1 MKLRILTAAL
11 LASLMA
17 VSSLIVPGCTR
28 EASDG
33 VPSQQ
38 ETGDPPG
45 DPPVDSDATAAT
57 TRPGSEPL
65 AGSCDGSCCFGLHR
79 GDDPGTCKE
88 CGKQTPVESHA
99 LCTACAERGGRCT
112 HCMKTIHR
120 EQ

>member
-1 MKLRILTAAL
+1 MGIVQVTLKGRWIMEPRTVAAVAVVVAVVL
-11 LASLMA
+11 VGVLAPTPLM
-17 VSSLIVPGCTR
+17 VI
-28 EASDG
+28 
-33 VPSQQ
+33 
-38 ETGDPPG
+38 
-45 DPPVDSDATAAT
+45 
-57 TRPGSEPL
+57 
-65 AGSCDGSCCFGLHR
+65 GSCDGSCCFGLHR